1 MKNCYDH
8 FYIGYGSNNL
18 VVLQWSRLHMQLN
31 RFSLVILNACVDRRD
46 LLEFNIK
53 TSVSG
58 DPFMHPLLT
67 LSGDG
72 TPVIKYLWSDS
83 VLSGLDAAV

>member
-1 MKNCYDH
+1 
-8 FYIGYGSNNL
+8 
-18 VVLQWSRLHMQLN
+18 MQLN

-58 DPFMHPLLT
+58 VPFMGPLLT

-72 TPVIKYLWSDS
+72 TLVIKYVWSYS
-83 VLSGLDAAV
+83 VKSGLEAAV

>member
-1 MKNCYDH
+1 
-8 FYIGYGSNNL
+8 
-18 VVLQWSRLHMQLN
+18 MQLN

-46 LLEFNIK
+46 LLEFDIK

-58 DPFMHPLLT
+58 DPFMDLLLT

-72 TPVIKYLWSDS
+72 TPVIKYL
-83 VLSGLDAAV
+83 

>member
-1 MKNCYDH
+1 
-8 FYIGYGSNNL
+8 
-18 VVLQWSRLHMQLN
+18 MQLN
-31 RFSLVILNACVDRRD
+31 GFSLVILNASVDRHD

-58 DPFMHPLLT
+58 DPFMDPLLA

-72 TPVIKYLWSDS
+72 TPIIKYL
-83 VLSGLDAAV
+83 